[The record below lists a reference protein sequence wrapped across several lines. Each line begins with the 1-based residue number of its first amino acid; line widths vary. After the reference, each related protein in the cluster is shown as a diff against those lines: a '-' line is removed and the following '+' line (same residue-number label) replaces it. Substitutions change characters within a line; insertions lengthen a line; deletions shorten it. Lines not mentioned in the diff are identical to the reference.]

1 MIRSI
6 LKAVVLGWITKR
18 IAGGGRRDQ
27 TPRRFGIASSAV

>member
-18 IAGGGRRDQ
+18 IAGGGRRDPRA
-27 TPRRFGIASSAV
+27 PRRP